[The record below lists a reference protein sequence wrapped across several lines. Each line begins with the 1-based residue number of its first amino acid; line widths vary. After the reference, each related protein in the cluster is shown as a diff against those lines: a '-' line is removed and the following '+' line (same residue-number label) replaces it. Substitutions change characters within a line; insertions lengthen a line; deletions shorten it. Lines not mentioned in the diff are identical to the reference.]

1 MGTIKKLL
9 YLLQL
14 EEYQTD
20 RYLSWLK
27 KNNIGKL
34 TENKGKLKYTLRV
47 RLTLAIALFTFL
59 FVGVQRSVMLA
70 NVLVSIPFK
79 MASEALYLLA
89 RAKMQFYPNLTKIVV
104 TGSYGKTTFKEMLS
118 FVLEAK
124 YSVLKTVENQNT
136 PVGISLLILKSLKKN
151 NQVLVVEAGAYK
163 AGEIRK
169 ICNLVKPDIGVV
181 SVVGLMHLE
190 RFKTQENIKKAKYE
204 VIPFISDR
212 QNLYLPPK
220 DNQFLNFP
228 EVVLS
233 ISKRLNVPTRL
244 ARQRLGKFRL
254 PDHRLEEKKINENLI
269 ILDDSYNSNPL
280 GFEKALKKL
289 SQYKRCQK
297 IIVTPGMIELGD
309 KQARLNQELGQ
320 KAAAVGNILVVV
332 GKTNR
337 KALLSGA
344 KKVRKS
350 EIQIVVLEKDES
362 WSEKITTLLRPPVVV
377 LLENDLP
384 DHYL

>member
-1 MGTIKKLL
+1 MKTIRKLL

-34 TENKGKLKYTLRV
+34 IENKGKLKYTLRI
-47 RLTLAIALFTFL
+47 RLTLAIALLTFP
-59 FVGVQRSVMLA
+59 FVGAKRSVMLA
-70 NVLVSIPFK
+70 NILVSVPFK
-79 MASEALYLLA
+79 IASEALYLLA
-89 RAKMQFYPNLTKIVV
+89 MTKMHFYPNLTKIVV

-118 FVLEAK
+118 FVLETK
-124 YSVLKTVENQNT
+124 YSVLKTVENKNT

-151 NQVLVVEAGAYK
+151 IQVLIVEAGAYE

-169 ICNLVKPDIGVV
+169 ICNLVKPDMGVV
-181 SVVGLMHLE
+181 TVVGLMHLE

-204 VIPFISDR
+204 IVPFISNR
-212 QNLYLPPK
+212 QNLYLPLK
-220 DNQFLNFP
+220 DDQFLNFP

-233 ISKRLNVPTRL
+233 ISKKLDVPTRL
-244 ARQRLGKFRL
+244 TRQRLGKFRL
-254 PDHRLEEKKINENLI
+254 PDHRLEERKINDNLT

-289 SQYKRCQK
+289 SQYKRSQK

-309 KQARLNQELGQ
+309 KQAQLNQELGQ
-320 KAAAVGNILVVV
+320 KAAVVGDILVVV

-337 KALLSGA
+337 KALLSGIKRA
-344 KKVRKS
+344 KKSKT
-350 EIQIVVLEKDES
+350 QIVVLEKDET
-362 WSEKITTLLRPPVVV
+362 WSERIATLLRPPVVV

-384 DHYL
+384 DHYF